1 MKFTAVATL
10 LASIATIASAQ
21 SSSASDAVS
30 ASIVAS
36 SSPAVS
42 SPAVSSPAVSPAVSS
57 PAVSGSTAAVA
68 SPSNTVASPAPS
80 QTWVATGPIAPPA
93 DLPPQTWTILQESDQ
108 KRASVCDTQKS
119 YCTNNCGGPGKDP
132 KNFCNV
138 TSMAW
143 GCGCSV
149 SSQSFTHVF
158 PFSIDINPSPHP
170 QTKAPDINYY
180 SWPIVQEECTGRSQ
194 ACQMSCLVPKG
205 VPDVGK
211 CQIACNQYYQCGS
224 ANAPKSYLETNSPTD
239 TPLYFAPVVSNTSNT
254 STTNTTTNTST
265 TTKTGNAIGKN
276 VAEMLG
282 SVAIALLVAAGVVMI

>member
-36 SSPAVS
+36 SSPAVSSPAVS

-143 GCGCSV
+143 GCGCS
-149 SSQSFTHVF
+149 
-158 PFSIDINPSPHP
+158 
-170 QTKAPDINYY
+170 TKAPDINYY

-265 TTKTGNAIGKN
+265 TAKTGNAIGKN

-282 SVAIALLVAAGVVMI
+282 SVAIALMVAAGVVMI